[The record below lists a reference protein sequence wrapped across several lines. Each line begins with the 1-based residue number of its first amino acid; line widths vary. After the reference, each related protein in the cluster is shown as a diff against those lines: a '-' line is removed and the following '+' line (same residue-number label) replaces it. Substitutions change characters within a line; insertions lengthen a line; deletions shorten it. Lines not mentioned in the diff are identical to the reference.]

1 MGNTQAILRKGMGA
15 VKDLFDYF
23 EGLDEAV
30 YISDIE
36 TNEII
41 FMNRCLRKTLGYT
54 EKEAYKGEK
63 CHKVLQGS
71 DSPCIF
77 CNNQE
82 LRAGKFTVWA
92 HENPVLNQRYVI
104 RDTLTEFQGRKYRVE
119 VATAMDQSGME
130 KAAHYFTRKEAVLN
144 ECLQIFFSTSDPE
157 HALERL
163 LQYLGETF
171 GGDRTYI
178 FEVYEDRKTSNTYEW
193 CASGGKSQIDILQDL
208 PLSDL
213 KYWIQVLEKEEILN
227 IPDIGEIRKTSPATY
242 AFLKSQ
248 KIKSLV
254 VSGIQEEGSLKG
266 FIGMN
271 NPAQESVFLLEQVIK
286 ELGKYMIPQLK
297 RRDLYRRLNKMSY
310 QDLLTGAYNHNAM
323 FEHNMLGGN
332 WKSFGTIYCDINGL
346 KETNDTQGHSAGNA
360 LIQKCYQVLKKS
372 LHTEWIYRVGG
383 DEFVALYYDVGEDM
397 LKKEVEGLRLAAM
410 QSMCQISIGSAWSD
424 QIPIDT
430 DQVLNDADT
439 QMYKEKEQYYANLV
453 RTIDETVQKTV
464 EGSSFSANQSMA
476 DYQIKLRRFLSN
488 TYCDL
493 SFFLTIL
500 GNDTSTSY
508 FFFGDMQKN
517 LFFISE
523 NMRKKFGFE
532 NNIVSDLI
540 NRWAER
546 IVEPHLLKRF
556 WDDIN
561 AMLENRKDYHDLRY
575 QIADAQGKKI
585 WIRCF
590 GKIKWNE
597 SGTKPLFFAGRMTQ
611 QEEGFVV
618 DALTNFPTET
628 ALEKQLECVQE
639 SGASCQAIG
648 FSFHN
653 ITQINNNHGRS
664 YGDCLIRAITR
675 ELTDKLADRLKFYR
689 LSGMRCLALAECC
702 SEDDIEALIYQ
713 IKEVIDHAYQEQ
725 GIALQYTCSFAR
737 MYYPQDGV
745 SPQDFIENMIS
756 LIKVAHQSPAQ
767 LYIDDSAGNIK
778 KMQQISSMESC
789 LMENIINGMMNFR
802 IVVQPVVSTQNG
814 LPIGGETLLRW
825 RFRGEEISPG
835 VFIPIMENEHM
846 IHLVGRW
853 VFEQAVRSCVRILT
867 YAPDFYLTVN
877 VSLQQL
883 EDESFIVFIEQ
894 TLRKYELDG
903 EHIVMELTESCMD
916 DQPEKLEQFV
926 KACEN
931 LNIRIALDDFGS
943 GYSSLRVL
951 LRYPSNIIKLDRS
964 LLVEMSDSFEK
975 NGFIT
980 SIVYACHQFGK
991 KVCMEGVETDFQDEI
1006 VKESGCDLIQGFYYY
1021 RPMELEQLY
1030 RLLAEQYEE
1039 N

>member
-1 MGNTQAILRKGMGA
+1 M
-15 VKDLFDYF
+15 KDLFDYF

-30 YISDIE
+30 YISDVE

-54 EKEAYKGEK
+54 EKDIYKGKK
-63 CHKVLQGS
+63 CHKVLQES

-77 CNNQE
+77 CNNKE
-82 LRAGKFTVWA
+82 LEVGKFAVWA
-92 HENPVLNQRYVI
+92 HENPVLSQRYVI
-104 RDTLTEFQGRKYRVE
+104 RDTLIEFAGRKYRVE
-119 VATAMDQSGME
+119 VATEMDQSGME
-130 KAAHYFTRKEAVLN
+130 KAAHYFTRREAVLN
-144 ECLQIFFSTSDPE
+144 ECLQMFFSTPDPDRS
-157 HALERL
+157 LDRL
-163 LQYLGETF
+163 LSYLGETF
-171 GGDRTYI
+171 HGDRTYI
-178 FEVYEDRKTSNTYEW
+178 FEIYEDSKTSNTYEW
-193 CASGGKSQIDILQDL
+193 CAPGIKPQMDILRDL
-208 PLSDL
+208 PMSDIE
-213 KYWIQVLEKEEILN
+213 YWIQIFAKEELLN
-227 IPDIGEIRKTSPATY
+227 IPDIEEIRKKSPSTY
-242 AFLKSQ
+242 TLLKSQ
-248 KIKSLV
+248 KIKSLIA
-254 VSGIQEEGSLKG
+254 GAIQEDGILKG
-266 FIGMN
+266 FIGID
-271 NPAQESVFLLEQVIK
+271 NPAEESVFLLEQVLK

-297 RRDLYRRLNKMSY
+297 RRDLYRRFNKMSY

-323 FEHNMLGGN
+323 FEHNMLEGN
-332 WKSFGTIYCDINGL
+332 WKSFGAIYCDINGL

-360 LIQKCYQVLKKS
+360 LIQECYQVLKKT

-383 DEFVALYYDVGEDM
+383 DEFVALYYDASEDA
-397 LKKEVEGLRLAAM
+397 LKKDVEGLRLAVM
-410 QSMCQISIGSAWSD
+410 QSVCQMSIGSAWSD
-424 QIPIDT
+424 RMPIDT
-430 DQVLNDADT
+430 EQILNLADT

-453 RTIDETVQKTV
+453 SALDETSQKV
-464 EGSSFSANQSMA
+464 VDGSSFPADQNMA
-476 DYQIKLRRFLSN
+476 DYQIKLQRFLSN
-488 TYCDL
+488 TYCDI
-493 SFFLTIL
+493 SFLLTLL
-500 GNDTSTSY
+500 GNDNSTSY

-540 NRWAER
+540 NQWAKR
-546 IVEPHLLKRF
+546 IVEPNLLKRF

-561 AMLENRKDYHDLRY
+561 AMLEKKQSYHDLRY

-597 SGTKPLFFAGRMTQ
+597 DGTKPLFFAGRMTQ
-611 QEEGFVV
+611 QDEGFIV
-618 DALTNFPTET
+618 DALTNFPTDT
-628 ALEKQLECVQE
+628 VLEKQLKRVQE
-639 SGASCQAIG
+639 SGMRCQAIG

-664 YGDCLIRAITR
+664 YGDCLIRGITR
-675 ELTDKLADRLKFYR
+675 ELTDKLADQLKFYR
-689 LSGMRCLALAECC
+689 LSGMRCLALTECH
-702 SEDDIEALIYQ
+702 SEEETKALICQ
-713 IKEVIDHAYQEQ
+713 IKEIIDNAYQEQ
-725 GIALQYTCSFAR
+725 GVALQYTCSFAL

-745 SPQDFIENMIS
+745 SPQDFIENMLA

-778 KMQQISSMESC
+778 KMQKISSMESC
-789 LMENIINGMMNFR
+789 LIENIINGMVNFR
-802 IVVQPVVSTQNG
+802 IVVQPVVSTQDG
-814 LPIGGETLLRW
+814 IPIGGETLLRW
-825 RFRGEEISPG
+825 RFRGEEVSPG
-835 VFIPIMENEHM
+835 VFIPIIENEHM

-883 EDESFIVFIEQ
+883 ADEGFIEFIKQ
-894 TLRKYELDG
+894 TLHKYELGG

-926 KACEN
+926 KACEDMK
-931 LNIRIALDDFGS
+931 IRIALDDFGS

-951 LRYPSNIIKLDRS
+951 LRYPSSIIKLDRS
-964 LLVEMSDSFEK
+964 LLLEMSDSFEK

-991 KVCMEGVETDFQDEI
+991 MVCMEGVETDFQNEI

-1021 RPMELEQLY
+1021 RPMELDRVYE
-1030 RLLAEQYEE
+1030 LLAERYEE
-1039 N
+1039 SKQSM